1 MAALSN
7 MFNVLPAGLPEELV
21 QTLLS
26 TPGVR
31 IERIVSLGHASP
43 EGFWY
48 DQDDGEWVLL
58 LKGAARLRFEGEE
71 PIELQPGSF
80 VNIPAHRRHRVEWT
94 DPGVPAVWLAVHYGD
109 RTCTPA

>member
-1 MAALSN
+1 MVHLE
-7 MFNVLPAGLPEELV
+7 NVFADIPDDLPEELIQPLV
-21 QTLLS
+21 V
-26 TPGVR
+26 TPGLR

-58 LKGAARLRFEGEE
+58 LKGAARLRFEGEG
-71 PIELQPGSF
+71 PIDLRPGSF

-94 DPGVPAVWLAVHYGD
+94 DPGEPTVWLAVHYGD
-109 RTCTPA
+109 RT